1 MFPTSSASPATFPGG
16 VLTLPTP
23 VPTAIVTPFPGGAK
37 ISPIPGPD
45 IGFARF
51 PQQGAPT
58 FTIGA
63 TGTGA
68 HVAELLVAVEI
79 TAPASGAGVAENI
92 LIRTVIDA
100 PAEGSGTAGVVLIPV
115 AIATAPA
122 SASGVAGIIGVPVA
136 VVVATAAASATGS
149 ATVTVGAVI
158 AVAAS
163 GSGTASNAVALT
175 AVGTCAASG
184 SGAASHVV
192 TTFRPSGMT
201 KNGTL
206 AWAGSATWVTITS
219 WTANTGTYPG
229 SSVDGSHRLVV
240 QGSKT
245 SASISGQA
253 AYTGGGFARTHSIR
267 LIDQSG
273 NVIATGSPNTATS
286 GNCTVSATGV
296 NLSGVTAIALQMSG
310 DFSAGTM
317 SAGAGTFLTI
327 T

>member
-1 MFPTSSASPATFPGG
+1 MFPTSPASPAAFPGG
-16 VLTLPTP
+16 VLTLATP
-23 VPTAIVTPFPGGAK
+23 IPAAIVTPFPGGAK
-37 ISPIPGPD
+37 VSPMPGPD
-45 IGFARF
+45 IGYGQF
-51 PQQGAPT
+51 PQQGTPT

-68 HVAELLVAVEI
+68 HDVELLVAVEI
-79 TAPASGAGVAENI
+79 TAPSSGAGVAENI

-100 PAEGSGTAGVVLIPV
+100 PGEGSGTANAALIPV
-115 AIATAPA
+115 AITTAAAAAT
-122 SASGVAGIIGVPVA
+122 GVAGIIGVPVA

-149 ATVTVGAVI
+149 AAVTVGAVTT
-158 AVAAS
+158 AAAS
-163 GSGTASNAVALT
+163 GSGTASNAVAL
-175 AVGTCAASG
+175 AAIGTCAAAG
-184 SGAASHVV
+184 SGVASHVV

-206 AWAGSATWVTITS
+206 AWAGSAAWVTITN

-310 DFSAGTM
+310 DFSPGTM